1 MDDDLLPAEP
11 GTPDPDPLTPTPIPP
26 ASAPMAPDIA
36 PPVHEMAATAPDIA
50 PPVHEMAATAP
61 DTAPTL
67 PDLAPMLPYTAPTLP
82 ETAPMPT
89 VAAPRRG
96 HGWTVAALVLAAV
109 LLFGTGSLVG
119 RVTAPETGSGSA
131 AAPSTSVAPAPSG
144 AAASAGAAGSVGLP
158 SWSLLDQA
166 YALLRANYVDP
177 AGLDTTTLVQGAIR
191 GLMDAVNDPGHTG
204 YLTPQEVA
212 ARDASL
218 AGTFV
223 GVGAVLDIRNNATTV
238 VRVLPNSPAEKAGLK
253 SGEVILKVDGT
264 PVAGLAIEQVVVKVR
279 GPVGTP
285 VTLDLQELDG
295 SERTLTII
303 RAQIDLPL
311 VSWALAPGSH
321 DAVIRLESF
330 STGAAKA
337 LVDAI
342 KAAKA
347 AGAVG
352 IVLDLRANPGGYVN
366 EAIDVASQFL
376 ASGVVYISQDRSGR
390 QVPHEVAGGGIA
402 TTIPLVLLV
411 NGQTA
416 SSAEIVTGAIK
427 DAGRA
432 TIVGETTY
440 GTGTVVGTYPLADG
454 SAVTIGTERWLTPKG
469 HAIWR
474 EGLTPD
480 QTVALAQGVNFL
492 VPDDFSTLGSGGIA
506 GSSDAQLQ
514 AALRSLGVAER
525 AATGG

>member
-1 MDDDLLPAEP
+1 MDDDQPSAEP
-11 GTPDPDPLTPTPIPP
+11 ATPAPDPLESPPSSPPAIPTLAVPTPTLTSSP
-26 ASAPMAPDIA
+26 A
-36 PPVHEMAATAPDIA
+36 
-50 PPVHEMAATAP
+50 
-61 DTAPTL
+61 
-67 PDLAPMLPYTAPTLP
+67 
-82 ETAPMPT
+82 
-89 VAAPRRG
+89 RRG
-96 HGWTVAALVLAAV
+96 HGRTVAALVLAAV
-109 LLFGTGSLVG
+109 LLFGSGGLVG
-119 RVTAPETGSGSA
+119 RLTAPDTGSGSA
-131 AAPSTSVAPAPSG
+131 VAPAASAAPAASG
-144 AAASAGAAGSVGLP
+144 AAASPGTAVPQGVPG
-158 SWSLLDQA
+158 WSLLDQA

-177 AGLDTTTLVQGAIR
+177 AGLDTATLVHGAIR

-218 AGTFV
+218 SGTFV
-223 GVGAVLDIRNNATTV
+223 GIGAVLDIRNNAPTV
-238 VRVLPNSPAEKAGLK
+238 VRVLPNSPAQAAGLRA
-253 SGEVILKVDGT
+253 GEVILRVDGNA
-264 PVAGLAIEQVVVKVR
+264 VAGQTIEQVVVKVR
-279 GPVGTP
+279 GPAGTP
-285 VTLDLQELDG
+285 VTLILQDLDG
-295 SERTLTII
+295 SERSLTIV
-303 RAQIDLPL
+303 RAKINLPL

-321 DAVIRLESF
+321 DAVVRLESF

-337 LVDAI
+337 MIDAI
-342 KAAKA
+342 KAARA
-347 AGAVG
+347 AGAAG

-366 EAIDVASQFL
+366 EAIEVASQFL
-376 ASGVVYISQDRSGR
+376 ASGVVYISQDRSGK
-390 QVPHEVAGGGIA
+390 QVPHEVAGGGVA
-402 TTIPLVLLV
+402 TDIPLVVLV

-480 QTVALAQGVNFL
+480 ETVALAQGVNFL
-492 VPDDFSTLGSGGIA
+492 VPDDFATLGGGGIA
-506 GSSDAQLQ
+506 GSSDTQLQ